1 MKVNPNIFKEY
12 DIRGIYPKEINR
24 DIAYIIGMAFVRFL
38 GKKNPRIV
46 IGRDLRP
53 SAPKLAE
60 GFVAGA
66 REAGADIIDIGT
78 ATSPILYY
86 ATSLLKDDGGV
97 MITASHNPKKY
108 NGIKMLDSNGL
119 MISGNEIKKFIKN
132 KKIGRAKKGTY
143 KKIDIK
149 KNYFDKVYEN
159 FDLRLMKK
167 IKIPHSF
174 DYDEDRLFIRGK
186 NKKEVRGDIIGAI
199 VGDAVAQKKDII
211 VCDLRC
217 SKAIYEYF
225 RNKGVRVIPSKVGHL
240 NIKQAMRKNKAV
252 FGMEITGH
260 YYFKKF
266 HYHESP
272 EFALR
277 KIVEQLNNN
286 PRLNLSEPY
295 PVFKKFYHSGIINLK
310 IKNLAKLVEKLKA
323 DYKNGAQNSL
333 DGLTIE
339 FSNWWFNVHLSKT
352 EPLIRLVIEANSP
365 KLLGQKK
372 KELMKKIK
380 NAF

>member
-24 DIAYIIGMAFVRFL
+24 EIAYIIGMAFVRFL

-78 ATSPILYY
+78 VTSPILYY
-86 ATSLLKDDGGV
+86 ATSLLKDDGGI

-159 FDLRLMKK
+159 FDLQLMKK

-277 KIVEQLNNN
+277 KIIEQLNNN
-286 PRLNLSEPY
+286 PKLNLSEPY
-295 PVFKKFYHSGIINLK
+295 PVFKKFYHSGVINLK
-310 IKNLAKLVEKLKA
+310 IKNFTKLVEKLKA
-323 DYKNGAQNSL
+323 DYKNGAQNHL

-339 FSNWWFNVHLSKT
+339 FSNWWFNIHLSKT

>member
-12 DIRGIYPKEINR
+12 DIRGIYPKEINKKVAR
-24 DIAYIIGMAFVRFL
+24 EIGAVFVRFL
-38 GKKNPRIV
+38 GKKKQNIIV
-46 IGRDLRP
+46 GRDLRS
-53 SAPKLAE
+53 SAPKLAKGFTE
-60 GFVAGA
+60 GAI
-66 REAGADIIDIGT
+66 EKGADIIDIG
-78 ATSPILYY
+78 AVTSPMLYY
-86 ATSLLKDDGGV
+86 AVSLLRADAGA
-97 MITASHNPKKY
+97 MITASHNPKQY
-108 NGIKMLDSNGL
+108 NGIKMLRGNGE
-119 MISGNEIKKFIKN
+119 MISGSEIKKFIKN
-132 KKIGRAKKGTY
+132 KKIGRVKKGTY

-149 KNYFDKVYEN
+149 KNYFDKVYED

-174 DYDEDRLFIRGK
+174 DYDRDRLLIRGK

-199 VGDAVAQKKDII
+199 VADAIAQKKDII

-217 SKAIYEYF
+217 SKAVYEYF
-225 RNKGVRVIPSKVGHL
+225 RNKGVRVITSKVGHL
-240 NIKQAMRKNKAV
+240 NIKQAMRKNKAI

-277 KIVEQLNNN
+277 KIIEQLNNN

-295 PVFKKFYHSGIINLK
+295 PVFKKFHHSGIINIRISNLK
-310 IKNLAKLVEKLKA
+310 SQISNLKEK
-323 DYKNGAQNSL
+323 YQNGAQNTL
-333 DGLTIE
+333 DGLTVE
-339 FSNWWFNVHLSKT
+339 FSNWWFNIRPSHT
-352 EPLIRLVIEANSP
+352 EPIVRMVVEANSP
-365 KLLGQKK
+365 KLLEKKK
-372 KELMKKIK
+372 KELMAKIK